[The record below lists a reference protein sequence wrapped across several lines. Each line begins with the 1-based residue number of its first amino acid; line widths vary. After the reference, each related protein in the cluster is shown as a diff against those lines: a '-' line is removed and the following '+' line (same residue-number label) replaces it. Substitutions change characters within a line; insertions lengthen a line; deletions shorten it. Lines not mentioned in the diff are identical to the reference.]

1 MPIAGRRSRY
11 CLTVPRRAE
20 RALRGVAS
28 SALIRLGGA
37 IAPSTSNHPH
47 SAQSF
52 PAPTSNPPQQ
62 TLPEAEAET
71 STLIMQPSS
80 VPPAAHDSLPPPSPT
95 RPVALVDSL
104 GQPLEDANTPPRMYA
119 RRTVPLP
126 DPSPPQAAEHVEDG
140 EQDNVLQ
147 EVSSVAPRRAGNAVP
162 MPDYV
167 HVQHLRATAATL
179 GVSIPA
185 NSTGWSAVTMF
196 GGAYSRL
203 QDRYASFQGIVS
215 RAQRRLE
222 ALRRAHPDSPTVQ
235 QEIGRI
241 IDDLKRLNP
250 AEHAHTNPQE
260 NIVPQYGQV

>member
-1 MPIAGRRSRY
+1 
-11 CLTVPRRAE
+11 
-20 RALRGVAS
+20 
-28 SALIRLGGA
+28 
-37 IAPSTSNHPH
+37 
-47 SAQSF
+47 
-52 PAPTSNPPQQ
+52 
-62 TLPEAEAET
+62 
-71 STLIMQPSS
+71 
-80 VPPAAHDSLPPPSPT
+80 
-95 RPVALVDSL
+95 
-104 GQPLEDANTPPRMYA
+104 MYA

-140 EQDNVLQ
+140 EQDNVIQ

-185 NSTGWSAVTMF
+185 NSTGWSAVTMCTLVLQMF
-196 GGAYSRL
+196 LIVWHTNCLANSVGGAYSRL
-203 QDRYASFQGIVS
+203 QDRYSSFQGIVS

-222 ALRRAHPDSPTVQ
+222 ALQRAHPDSPTVQ